1 MYNFNDPLLNLHE
14 ITLTLLSEDDPDILL
29 NTILDQAIEFTG
41 ADSGSIALLD
51 DTRKFLEIKVF
62 RGLSKDVPE
71 KVKLKLGEGVTGRCI
86 LTGKIR
92 NVGNTKE
99 DPYYVS
105 VRSDI
110 QSELAIPLKA
120 GSKSFGVISVD
131 SSRLNAFKKEH
142 EEYLSLLANYT
153 AQIFTRQET
162 IRHLS
167 DRQFIQDLLLQ
178 ITSFLGREPNFKKVF
193 ENTVS
198 LLREKINLERA
209 ALFLYDEVT
218 NELLIEYSFNYS
230 ENQIERSHYKSG
242 EGLTG
247 KVFANKK
254 PMVVADISVDK
265 NFLNKSGVQR
275 VETRT
280 SFFSSPIIVN
290 DSVKGVFN
298 MEIPYVNEGK
308 FSDFTFLIQLLST
321 FFSQAILIQ
330 DLIEQKSSDIKNE
343 NIYLK
348 RQFEKNYVFEN
359 IAGKS
364 DIMQN
369 LFKTM
374 SMAADSNSSILLTGE
389 SGTGKELFASAIHR
403 NSLRKDNK
411 LVKINCAAIPSDLL
425 ESELFGYE
433 KGAFTGADKD
443 HQGKFLIAHKGTI
456 FLDEIGEMDYKL
468 QSKLLRFLQE
478 KEFSPL
484 GSNKVYNVDV
494 RIIAATNADLEGLIK
509 ESKFREDLFYRLNV
523 IQIGIPPLRDRKE
536 DLPFICEH
544 LINKIAANNKKAGKS
559 LTREA
564 FQTLETYS
572 FPGNVR
578 ELENILERGYVLS
591 KGSTIDVIDLG
602 LKLSEFPKEEKIES
616 TSVMNTNPSAVIA
629 EVPAIQS
636 WIHKMLENSSEG
648 NYFKDVTMA
657 LEKELVEMFL
667 KKTFFNKSKTARI
680 LGLNRLTL
688 DKKLRDMKFE

>member
-14 ITLTLLSEDDPDILL
+14 ITLTLLSENDPDILL
-29 NTILDQAIEFTG
+29 NTILDQAIEFTK

-51 DTRKFLEIKVF
+51 DTRKFLVIKVF
-62 RGLSKDVPE
+62 RGLAKDVPE

-120 GSKSFGVISVD
+120 GQKSFGVISVD
-131 SSRLNAFKKEH
+131 SSRLAAFSREH
-142 EEYLSLLANYT
+142 EEYLNLLANYT
-153 AQIFTRQET
+153 AQIYTHQET
-162 IRHLS
+162 IRHLN
-167 DRQFIQDLLLQ
+167 DRQFIQDLVIQ
-178 ITSFLGREPNFKKVF
+178 ISTFLGREPDFKKVF
-193 ENTVS
+193 ENTVK
-198 LLREKINLERA
+198 LLEEKIGLNRA
-209 ALFLYDEVT
+209 ALFLLNDVSNDLT
-218 NELLIEYSFNYS
+218 IEYSLNYS
-230 ENQIERSHYKSG
+230 ENQIERSRYKPG

-247 KVFANKK
+247 KVFSTKI
-254 PMVVADISVDK
+254 PMVLADISEDK
-265 NFLNKSGVQR
+265 NFLNKSGISR
-275 VETRT
+275 IDSRI
-280 SFFSSPIIVN
+280 SFFSSPIILK
-290 DSVKGVFN
+290 DKVKGVFN
-298 MEIPYVNEGK
+298 MEIPYVNQGK
-308 FSDFTFLIQLLST
+308 FSDYAFLVQLLST

-330 DLIEQKSSDIKNE
+330 DLIEQTTSDIKNE
-343 NIYLK
+343 NILLK
-348 RQFEKNYVFEN
+348 RQFDQRFVFEN

-364 DIMQN
+364 NVMQQ
-369 LFKTM
+369 LFKTLA
-374 SMAADSNSSILLTGE
+374 MAADSNSSILLTGE

-443 HQGKFLIAHKGTI
+443 YPGKFLVAHKGTL
-456 FLDEIGEMDYKL
+456 FLDEIGDMDYKL

-494 RIIAATNADLEGLIK
+494 RIIAATNVDIETMIT
-509 ESKFREDLFYRLNV
+509 ENKFREDLFYRLNV
-523 IQIGIPPLRDRKE
+523 IRIQIPPLRERIE
-536 DLPFICEH
+536 DLPFIVEH
-544 LINKIAANNKKAGKS
+544 LLNKIATNNNKQIKS
-559 LTREA
+559 VTREVYKA
-564 FQTLETYS
+564 LESYP

-578 ELENILERGYVLS
+578 ELENILERGFVLS
-591 KGSTIDVIDLG
+591 KGNTIDIIDIDLPG
-602 LKLSEFPKEEKIES
+602 GTSKELYTQSGSTEKNKKLNINESE
-616 TSVMNTNPSAVIA
+616 NTITDWIQNVI
-629 EVPAIQS
+629 
-636 WIHKMLENSSEG
+636 LSSNEG
-648 NYFKDVTMA
+648 NYYKDVINE
-657 LEKELVEMFL
+657 LEKELIQLFL
-667 KKTFFNKSKTARI
+667 KKTFYNKSKTARV

-688 DKKLRDMKFE
+688 DKKIKDIPII